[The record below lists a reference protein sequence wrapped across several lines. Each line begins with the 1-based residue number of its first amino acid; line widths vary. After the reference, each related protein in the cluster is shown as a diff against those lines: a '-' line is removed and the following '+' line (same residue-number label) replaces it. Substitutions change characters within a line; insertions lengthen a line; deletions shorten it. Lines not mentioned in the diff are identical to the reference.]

1 MISDYNLKRS
11 KFELPIY
18 RLKQQRV
25 KGEFTFGNIKRPH
38 SANYSIQKNF
48 YNIRRNRYAKDIIR
62 NQLAVH
68 CRRLTRLL
76 SSLNISIG
84 R

>member
-1 MISDYNLKRS
+1 MINDYNLKRC
-11 KFELPIY
+11 KFKLPIY
-18 RLKQQRV
+18 RLKQQRL
-25 KGEFTFGNIKRPH
+25 KGEFTFGSRKRAH
-38 SANYSIQKNF
+38 SVNYSIQKNF
-48 YNIRRNRYAKDIIR
+48 YNIRRNRYAKDILM

-84 R
+84 Q